1 MFRGVAAL
9 VAVLAALS
17 LCAPSMALGAGSVD
31 IAALQVALRARSLYS
46 GTIDGYAGPS
56 TRAAVMRF
64 QRRARLVVDGV
75 AGPVTRRALGR
86 LGRHR
91 LGSRSIGAGDV
102 GWDVSALQFRLAWR
116 GFPSGNF
123 DGGYGPHLQAAITN
137 YQRWAGLPQ
146 VGVAGPAT
154 LASLRSHP
162 IPVSPLRMRRPVSA
176 AIGDGFGPRGDAFH
190 PGLDFLANAGAS
202 VFAAAAGAVEF
213 TGYDDGYGNL
223 VVLRHGAGT
232 TTWYAHLSRITVRRG
247 ETVSAGERLGLV
259 GATGD
264 ATGPHL
270 HFEVRLR
277 GAAVDPHTAIG

>member
-1 MFRGVAAL
+1 MGPGARRVGAAL
-9 VAVLAALS
+9 VALS
-17 LCAPSMALGAGSVD
+17 LIAPSAAWAAGSVD
-31 IAALQVALRARSLYS
+31 VAALQVALRARSLYA
-46 GTIDGYAGPS
+46 GTIDGYAGAA

-64 QRRARLVVDGV
+64 QRRARLAVDGI
-75 AGPVTRRALGR
+75 AGPLTRRALGR

-91 LGSRSIGAGDV
+91 LGSRTIGPGAV

-123 DGGYGPHLQAAITN
+123 DGGYGPHLQAAITG

-146 VGVAGPAT
+146 VGIAGPAT

-162 IPVSPLRMRRPVSA
+162 IPVSPLRMRRPVPA
-176 AIGDGFGPRGDAFH
+176 AIGDGFGPRGDSFH
-190 PGLDFLANAGAS
+190 PGLDFLSRAGAG
-202 VFAAAAGAVEF
+202 VFAAATGRVEF
-213 TGYDDGYGNL
+213 AGYNDGYGRL
-223 VVLRHGAGT
+223 VVLRHGQGT
-232 TTWYAHLSRITVRRG
+232 TSWYAHLSRITVRRG

-259 GATGD
+259 GATGE

-277 GAAVDPHTAIG
+277 GAALDPRTAIG